1 MLSPKTSRFQLSNR
15 VIQTER
21 DSELLLRGH
30 GLENT
35 LLLGMHAGSAIHWRQ
50 MLGSGPLSGV
60 NSMEHRGDGW
70 GLPELC
76 LFSELRQSPWQETR

>member
-1 MLSPKTSRFQLSNR
+1 MKHNVPKLFPDLRFSPPRMLSPKTSRFQLSNR

-35 LLLGMHAGSAIHWRQ
+35 LLLGMHAGSAIH
-50 MLGSGPLSGV
+50 
-60 NSMEHRGDGW
+60 
-70 GLPELC
+70 
-76 LFSELRQSPWQETR
+76 